1 MQAEKPYIM
10 PVPEEL
16 KGKTC
21 SPIELDPKGYFLIN
35 IEGKTINIAHC
46 NYQDK
51 KGWYK
56 NKIESNFSSED
67 PQEILKWAK
76 ENDLVSV
83 DEHYQYLVKEMKK
96 AVKAIK
102 TNTKYVQ
109 E

>member
-1 MQAEKPYIM
+1 MSEEKPYIM
-10 PVPEEL
+10 PVPKEL

-21 SPIELDPKGYFLIN
+21 SPIEFDPKGYFLIK
-35 IEGKTINIAHC
+35 IEGKKIHIAHC
-46 NYQDK
+46 DYQGK

-67 PQEILKWAK
+67 PDKILKWTK
-76 ENDLVSV
+76 ENNLVSI
-83 DEHYQYLVKEMKK
+83 DEHYHYLVKEMKK

-102 TNTKYVQ
+102 TDTKYVQ

>member
-1 MQAEKPYIM
+1 MQEEKPYIM
-10 PVPEEL
+10 SVPEEL

-21 SPIELDPKGYFLIN
+21 NPIDLDPKGYFLIK
-35 IEGKTINIAHC
+35 IEGKMINIAYC

-51 KGWYK
+51 NGWYK
-56 NKIESNFSSED
+56 NKIESTFSSKDSE
-67 PQEILKWAK
+67 EILKWAK
-76 ENDLVSV
+76 ENNLVSV
-83 DEHYQYLVKEMKK
+83 NEHYQYLVKEMKH

>member
-1 MQAEKPYIM
+1 MQEEKPYIM
-10 PVPEEL
+10 SVPEEL

-21 SPIELDPKGYFLIN
+21 NPIELDPKGYFLIK
-35 IEGKTINIAHC
+35 IREGKIHIAHC
-46 NYQDK
+46 DYKDK

-56 NKIESNFSSED
+56 NKVESTFSSEN
-67 PQEILKWAK
+67 PEEILKWAK
-76 ENDLVSV
+76 ENNLVSI
-83 DEHYQYLVKEMKK
+83 DEHYQYLVKEMKH